1 MTAILRPKFHLEI
14 MTRTMNNK
22 IIIQLINNN
31 IEEIKK
37 LINHF
42 QNEQDDLKS
51 GFPLLESRLAS
62 LNKDVEILK
71 LNLGN
76 QIIDFTSTSVDS
88 EITSDKQSK
97 AVLEEYEI
105 KSTPIKTS
113 EIKEVKVINESN
125 HIEESIQ
132 VIEPIK
138 NNVETT
144 ISTLNDKLQA
154 SRGNNLQEKIQKTKL
169 VDIQSAIGIN
179 DQFLFIRELF
189 DNNSEDYKSAI
200 NYINKQSDC
209 NKIISHFNKT
219 KQWDNEEDAVIQFF
233 NLIKR
238 KFE

>member
-1 MTAILRPKFHLEI
+1 
-14 MTRTMNNK
+14 MNNK

-31 IEEIKK
+31 LEEIKN

-71 LNLGN
+71 LNLDN
-76 QIIDFTSTSVDS
+76 QEIDFTSTPLDS
-88 EITSDKQSK
+88 ENNSDKQSK
-97 AVLEEYEI
+97 SVIEEYEI
-105 KSTPIKTS
+105 QSTPIKAAAI
-113 EIKEVKVINESN
+113 EEVKAISES
-125 HIEESIQ
+125 HYIEEGIQ
-132 VIEPIK
+132 LIEPIK
-138 NNVETT
+138 NNVEKTA
-144 ISTLNDKLQA
+144 STLNDKLQA
-154 SRGNNLQEKIQKTKL
+154 TVGKNLQEQIQKSKL

-200 NYINKQSDC
+200 NYINKQIDC

-219 KQWDNEEDAVIQFF
+219 KQWDNEKDAVIQFF

>member
-1 MTAILRPKFHLEI
+1 
-14 MTRTMNNK
+14 MNNK

-31 IEEIKK
+31 IEEIKN

-42 QNEQDDLKS
+42 QNEQDDLKN

-71 LNLGN
+71 LNLDN
-76 QIIDFTSTSVDS
+76 QEIDFTSTPVDS
-88 EITSDKQSK
+88 EINSDKQSK
-97 AVLEEYEI
+97 SVLEESKI
-105 KSTPIKTS
+105 QSTSAKASVI
-113 EIKEVKVINESN
+113 EEVKPISESN

-132 VIEPIK
+132 LIEPIK

-144 ISTLNDKLQA
+144 VSTLNDKLQTTV
-154 SRGNNLQEKIQKTKL
+154 GKNLQEKIQKSKL

-189 DNNSEDYKSAI
+189 DNNSEDYRSAI

-209 NKIISHFNKT
+209 KEIISHFNKT

-233 NLIKR
+233 DLIKR